1 MEKER
6 LRGSVTFSVFV
17 DEAYWPQIAGLCA
30 DARWGYECDLRLR
43 ILSTLGNMEIEQ
55 IYN

>member
-17 DEAYWPQIAGLCA
+17 DESYWPQIAGLCA